1 MHPSL
6 TLSIFLKDN
15 FNLLLIINK
24 IIKLKLNK

>member
-1 MHPSL
+1 MHPPF

>member
-1 MHPSL
+1 MHPLL